1 LVRSLISKQ
10 NKCETAKKKP
20 NMKLISEDV
29 WRSISSIAVMNMQTQ
44 ETCGKKVT
52 KPRHIINRLI
62 LPDIRKISFFRQD
75 VINFRTLLRVK
86 YVRTIFSL
94 MCFRA
99 NLDSDMSIL
108 SINFDTTGFCSPVFS
123 LHLFLS
129 LTSEII
135 GGLSMSSLSCS
146 KKDE

>member
-1 LVRSLISKQ
+1 
-10 NKCETAKKKP
+10 
-20 NMKLISEDV
+20 M
-29 WRSISSIAVMNMQTQ
+29 
-44 ETCGKKVT
+44 
-52 KPRHIINRLI
+52 
-62 LPDIRKISFFRQD
+62 
-75 VINFRTLLRVK
+75 
-86 YVRTIFSL
+86 IFSL

-129 LTSEII
+129 MTSEII

-146 KKDE
+146 NVTYYSMSYDVKNLN